1 MLFFFGGGWGRQES
15 RAEINFQILENFPD
29 IYCHSFRK
37 TVIIHLTE
45 KWRKSHPLQFIQHR
59 EGRASFH
66 PSVNGVCPAL
76 VTQTLVLKVLVEP
89 WLPAASTMVNRSCL
103 ISVFKAGECF
113 MSEAGL
119 TLSEVCWSLR
129 WGCSLAN
136 RFRLETL
143 NWGAKPE
150 GHVEPSELR

>member
-1 MLFFFGGGWGRQES
+1 
-15 RAEINFQILENFPD
+15 
-29 IYCHSFRK
+29 
-37 TVIIHLTE
+37 
-45 KWRKSHPLQFIQHR
+45 
-59 EGRASFH
+59 
-66 PSVNGVCPAL
+66 
-76 VTQTLVLKVLVEP
+76 
-89 WLPAASTMVNRSCL
+89 
-103 ISVFKAGECF
+103 

-150 GHVEPSELR
+150 GHVEPRKLYWSPVSLDSQGSAATAIVNIVPANRSIRVGVWLWLPA